1 MASTR
6 NRNTPGNFKLEQWSY
21 EQKRI
26 HQVYKHSAN
35 GEAITTH
42 FAGNGLIGGWMP
54 RTELSHNPVDIESYL
69 HGTGSTNL
77 VEPKSEPVLQR
88 KTVNSLSIADRL
100 PLLLPK
106 PLYIEP
112 NQRPLWS

>member
-21 EQKRI
+21 EQNRI
-26 HQVYKHSAN
+26 HQVYKHSPN

-77 VEPKSEPVLQR
+77 VEPKTDPVLQR

-100 PLLLPK
+100 PILLPK

>member
-21 EQKRI
+21 EQNRI
-26 HQVYKHSAN
+26 HQVYKHSPN

-77 VEPKSEPVLQR
+77 VEPKNEPVLQR

-100 PLLLPK
+100 PILLPK

>member
-21 EQKRI
+21 EQNRI
-26 HQVYKHSAN
+26 HQVYKHSPN

-77 VEPKSEPVLQR
+77 VEPKTDPVLQR

-100 PLLLPK
+100 PVILPK